1 MTSSPS
7 VRLHRLTDENRIDV
21 EHLLYQYRNNLCFP
35 LRILREK
42 EIGEIVSSLRK
53 NVFCRVLVSDGD
65 VFGAIV
71 AEKSAWDSSHFGF
84 GVGKIKRVVVSDIL
98 KGQNV
103 LGAREVLIKSCMKW
117 MKRNEVKCIMTRVD
131 LDSVDDILA
140 YGKNGFQLADVLVT
154 FHLDIHAVNPASDSR
169 SGESIIIR
177 PSRPEDVATLME
189 IARTSFTKDHFHR
202 DLHFPQDKSDE
213 LFAKW
218 VDNCCNGLANIVLVA
233 AEKNKEPCGFITCRT
248 EEVGPKSKYGV
259 IDLVAVSPS
268 RQGRGIGTRL
278 VREAVIWFERAQN
291 VQSIFVGTQANN
303 ISSIRTYEKVG
314 FRLLCT
320 ELTLHKWF

>member
-1 MTSSPS
+1 MDNPNI
-7 VRLHRLTDENRIDV
+7 RLNKLTDENKTEV
-21 EHLLYQYRNNLCFP
+21 EHLLYQHRNKLSFP
-35 LRILREK
+35 LCILREK

-53 NVFCRVLVSDGD
+53 NVFCRVLVDDGD
-65 VFGAIV
+65 VFGVIV
-71 AEKSAWDSSHFGF
+71 AEKSVWDSSHFGF
-84 GVGKIKRVVVSDIL
+84 GVGKIRRVVVSTVP

-103 LGAREVLIKSCMKW
+103 VGTREALIKSCMMW
-117 MKRNEVKCIMTRVD
+117 MKRKEIKCVMTRFD
-131 LDSVDDILA
+131 LDSVDDVLA
-140 YGKNGFQLADVLVT
+140 YAKNGFQMADVLVT
-154 FHLDIHAVNPASDSR
+154 FNLDAHAVKPASDSQ
-169 SGESIIIR
+169 SGESIVVR
-177 PSRPEDVATLME
+177 SSRPEDVAKLME

-218 VDNCCNGLANIVLVA
+218 VYNSCYGSAGTVLVA
-233 AEKNKEPCGFITCRT
+233 AEENEKPCGFITCMT
-248 EEVGPKSKYGV
+248 EEGPESKRGV
-259 IDLVAVSPS
+259 IDLVAVSPL
-268 RQGRGIGTRL
+268 RQGMGIGTRL
-278 VREAVIWFERAQN
+278 VREAVTWFVREQN